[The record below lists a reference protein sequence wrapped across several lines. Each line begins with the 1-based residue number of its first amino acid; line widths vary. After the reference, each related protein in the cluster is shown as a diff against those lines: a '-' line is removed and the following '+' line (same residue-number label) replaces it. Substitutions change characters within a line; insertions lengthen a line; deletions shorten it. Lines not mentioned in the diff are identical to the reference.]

1 MFFLGTLSVS
11 AVAMATWKQVD
22 PRAQERPLVLCV
34 TTRPLPQRIHQ
45 ILLGDKSL
53 GSLHRVLELATGFY
67 QGKYY
72 GMIGGW
78 GRAGQWEGLVK
89 Q

>member
-1 MFFLGTLSVS
+1 M
-11 AVAMATWKQVD
+11 
-22 PRAQERPLVLCV
+22 
-34 TTRPLPQRIHQ
+34 QRIHQ

-53 GSLHRVLELATGFY
+53 TSIHRVLELAMGFY
-67 QGKYY
+67 QGKYC

-78 GRAGQWEGLVK
+78 GSGRGGVQ